1 MGWPQVGY
9 PTSFSVWFRVDYRQD
24 DPTREYTLMIQA
36 QFTPKIWQM
45 GWSQV
50 RYSTSLVFCS
60 GSAKENMTPLGNI
73 LSRSMLNSPQN
84 SSGHRIIPDRT
95 GAAHACDKREEE
107 KEHGLF
113 RHQS

>member
-1 MGWPQVGY
+1 
-9 PTSFSVWFRVDYRQD
+9 
-24 DPTREYTLMIQA
+24 
-36 QFTPKIWQM
+36 
-45 GWSQV
+45 
-50 RYSTSLVFCS
+50 
-60 GSAKENMTPLGNI
+60 MTPLGNI

-84 SSGHRIIPDRT
+84 SGGHRIIPDRT